1 MKLTLY
7 LCFALKAPTN
17 RRDFGLFAFDNTASI
32 FEKGAKGK
40 EKDSSTRCRSAVKSA
55 KHHLCK
61 IWRNLNL
68 DSLQNVRD
76 SKEIKLMPELP
87 EPFYS
92 TEYLHIK
99 EGQIPY
105 LDSLSSGDVVTRLE
119 QL

>member
-87 EPFYS
+87 DHSIQPNICTSKRDKFL
-92 TEYLHIK
+92 TLTAC
-99 EGQIPY
+99 
-105 LDSLSSGDVVTRLE
+105 LLVM
-119 QL
+119 